1 MSHQEAAKSKKQ
13 TDSFVA
19 HRHEMRS
26 CDWKDKANMGSNDQ
40 KRSDTA
46 QAIETRDVI
55 RPAHGS
61 LLNQLFR
68 FSPEQLAITTLQ
80 AVNAVRSRLPVATQA
95 R

>member
-1 MSHQEAAKSKKQ
+1 MSHQEAAESKKQ

-19 HRHEMRS
+19 QRHEMRR
-26 CDWKDKANMGSNDQ
+26 CDWKDKANMGFNDQ

-46 QAIETRDVI
+46 QAIETGNVI

-61 LLNQLFR
+61 LLNQV

-80 AVNAVRSRLPVATQA
+80 AVNAVPA
-95 R
+95 RAPLD